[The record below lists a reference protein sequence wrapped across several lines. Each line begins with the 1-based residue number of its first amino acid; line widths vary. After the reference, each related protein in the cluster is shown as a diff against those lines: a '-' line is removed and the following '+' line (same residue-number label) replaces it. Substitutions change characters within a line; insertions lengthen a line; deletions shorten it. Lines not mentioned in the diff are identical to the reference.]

1 MTNIYGLV
9 WWRSSSTS
17 LEYALLTFDHLIPI
31 VPGPRIRIRTMI
43 LFVVVCLVGKEDRRP
58 LSLTPVNLVWTLL
71 IFGILRP
78 ALWYPPSFY
87 WKAPCPRQDKRIRYD
102 ATGVRSS
109 AHLST
114 VYIRLRYET
123 LLTDTCRLSSGPMHK
138 EWSGASPAKILY
150 RDKNTNDVIL
160 RSLVRTLWTFALNF
174 CDSDV
179 VTSSLL
185 SDRSS

>member
-1 MTNIYGLV
+1 MIGHAIPRLGSMTNIYGLV

-78 ALWYPPSFY
+78 AL
-87 WKAPCPRQDKRIRYD
+87 
-102 ATGVRSS
+102 
-109 AHLST
+109 
-114 VYIRLRYET
+114 
-123 LLTDTCRLSSGPMHK
+123 
-138 EWSGASPAKILY
+138 
-150 RDKNTNDVIL
+150 
-160 RSLVRTLWTFALNF
+160 
-174 CDSDV
+174 
-179 VTSSLL
+179 
-185 SDRSS
+185 